1 MDASVHV
8 IKSMSINT
16 DRMLLSASGLKTYFP
31 FGNRW
36 FGKRQWVRAVD
47 GVDLTIRRGEIVGL
61 VGESGSG
68 KTTLG
73 RSLLRLVEP
82 TAGTV
87 RFDGVDLLALNAR
100 TLRRLR
106 RKMQIIFQD
115 PYASLNPRMQIKQLI
130 GEPLRYHRIVPR
142 RQTEKTVAELLAKVG
157 MEAYFMHRYPHEFSG
172 GQRQRIAIARALA
185 LNPEFIVADE
195 PVSALDVSVQ
205 AQILSILLGLQR
217 KEGITLLFI
226 SHDLSVVERV
236 ADRIA
241 VMYRGQ
247 IMEEAET
254 NRLINHPLHPYTQAL
269 LSAVPLAD
277 PEKTQKRIRLTG
289 EPPSPIEPVQGC
301 PFAPRCPEVQ
311 DTCWNVP
318 PPLEKKHSGHL
329 VACHLR

>member
-1 MDASVHV
+1 MTDTDNMILSV
-8 IKSMSINT
+8 T
-16 DRMLLSASGLKTYFP
+16 GLKTYFP

-47 GVDLTIRRGEIVGL
+47 GVDISIQRGEIFGL

-100 TLRRLR
+100 ALRRLR
-106 RKMQIIFQD
+106 RKMQMIFQD
-115 PYASLNPRMQIKQLI
+115 PYASLNPRMQVKQLI
-130 GEPLRYHRIVPR
+130 GEPLRYHRIVPKHKV
-142 RQTEKTVAELLAKVG
+142 EETVERLLAKVG

-172 GQRQRIAIARALA
+172 GQRQRIAIARALS
-185 LNPEFIVADE
+185 LNPKFIVADE
-195 PVSALDVSVQ
+195 AVSALDVSVQ

-217 KEGITLLFI
+217 KDGISILFI

-247 IMEEAET
+247 IVEEAHSD
-254 NRLINHPLHPYTQAL
+254 RLIHHPLHPYTQAL

-277 PEKTQKRIRLTG
+277 PEKKQQRIRLSG
-289 EPPSPIEPVQGC
+289 EPPSPTEPVRGC
-301 PFAPRCPEVQ
+301 PFASRCPEVEDVCRQ
-311 DTCWNVP
+311 VP
-318 PPLEKKHSGHL
+318 PPLEQKETRH
-329 VACHLR
+329 VAACHLR